1 VVSDSLRSLLQSGYS
16 TVICLAH
23 RPLTLAAKVN
33 LNCIGFHLHDPVES
47 KQEYRRERIQR
58 GRLALLISL
67 ISLLFAAWSL
77 FETALRQPSFSVY
90 VGPFWQ
96 YGRGPDSD
104 DEVLTVP
111 ITFANNGA
119 RPGAIVN
126 LTLTVEQSGSR
137 TREFVASGYMANERD
152 QALFAP
158 ILVPGRTA
166 YSASIIF
173 TPNEDTQSIQSVI
186 RAAGSYSARLTICTT
201 YDATFGLFD
210 TLLTVPPPDI
220 IATVTLQH
228 FDLSELLHKRVEAVS
243 VKTSD
248 DPHSG
253 KRACPGNED
262 HRTGILATLIHS
274 GGNE

>member
-1 VVSDSLRSLLQSGYS
+1 MGSLNVLDL
-16 TVICLAH
+16 
-23 RPLTLAAKVN
+23 
-33 LNCIGFHLHDPVES
+33 HLRDPVES

-104 DEVLTVP
+104 DEFLTVP

-137 TREFVASGYMANERD
+137 TREFVASGYMANEKD

-158 ILVPGRTA
+158 ISVPGRTA
-166 YSASIIF
+166 YTASIIF
-173 TPNEDTQSIQSVI
+173 TPHEDTQSIQSVI
-186 RAAGSYSARLTICTT
+186 RAAGSYTARLTICTT

-210 TLLTVPPPDI
+210 TLLTIPPTDI
-220 IATVTLQH
+220 VATLTLQH
-228 FDLSELLHKRVEAVS
+228 FDLSELLHKQVEAVS
-243 VKTSD
+243 AKTSN
-248 DPHSG
+248 DPHRG
-253 KRACPGNED
+253 RRACPGSED
-262 HRTGILATLIHS
+262 HRSGIFATLSQS